1 MIGALIIIACLLGF
15 IAMDLHTA
23 LKVLHNIDERIAD
36 VTTEDYRH
44 LLRIRTTED
53 P

>member
-1 MIGALIIIACLLGF
+1 MLGALIVICLLLGY
-15 IAMDLHTA
+15 ICAELTKIHTHFHI
-23 LKVLHNIDERIAD
+23 LDERIAD

-44 LLRIRTTED
+44 LSRIRTTED